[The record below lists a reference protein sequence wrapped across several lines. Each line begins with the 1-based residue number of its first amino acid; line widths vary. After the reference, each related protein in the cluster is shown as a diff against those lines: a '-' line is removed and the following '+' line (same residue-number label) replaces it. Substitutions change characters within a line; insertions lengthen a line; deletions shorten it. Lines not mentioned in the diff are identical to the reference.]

1 MCWYWQTCEQKGLI
15 YWNLKCY
22 WYIFVQPSPRINIH
36 HAFCK
41 AIFWPCLLLRDELQA
56 QLTPFPYPTSA
67 IKLSTVQGVDWNW
80 LFFISVSLS
89 SCFFLFHFVFP
100 HFFFSQ
106 HRHLLFICW
115 TYTRCA
121 VPFYLSWSVIWIFF
135 ERCLGWFSVL
145 FVLVT
150 VNELSRLCW
159 QLKKQNW
166 CRLAFKKNEKRMCV
180 FNEFALEVLAVPAK
194 LDSTAPLW
202 KKSIS

>member
-80 LFFISVSLS
+80 LFFISVVLS

-100 HFFFSQ
+100 HFFFFTTSPSAVY
-106 HRHLLFICW
+106 LLNLHTMCCSILLELKCYLDIFW
-115 TYTRCA
+115 TMPR
-121 VPFYLSWSVIWIFF
+121 VI
-135 ERCLGWFSVL
+135 
-145 FVLVT
+145 
-150 VNELSRLCW
+150 LCT
-159 QLKKQNW
+159 LRSSN
-166 CRLAFKKNEKRMCV
+166 
-180 FNEFALEVLAVPAK
+180 
-194 LDSTAPLW
+194 S
-202 KKSIS
+202 